1 MSVGVKV
8 HEIFF
13 SLQGE
18 STRAGLPTVFIR
30 LAGCNLRCGYC
41 DTSDAWESGDLT
53 TVEEIVGKVA
63 EFDCRLVEITGGEP
77 MLQEN
82 TPKLARKLLADGYTV
97 MMETNGTANLSSMPK
112 EVAKIVDIKCPE
124 SGATDSFLYEN
135 LELLTQNDEIKFVVS
150 SKDDFNWSAAETVKR
165 NLFSICTVNVSPVHG
180 KVAPA
185 DLAAWILESG
195 LPFRLNFQIHKY
207 LNLP

>member
-1 MSVGVKV
+1 MPAGLKIN
-8 HEIFF
+8 EIFF

-18 STRAGLPTVFIR
+18 STRAGLPTVFVR

-41 DTSDAWESGDLT
+41 DTSGAWEIGKFMS
-53 TVEEIVGKVA
+53 VENVARKVA

-77 MLQEN
+77 MLQAN
-82 TPKLARKLLADGYTV
+82 TPKLARKLLSDGCTV
-97 MMETNGTANLSSMPK
+97 MMETNGTVNLSPLPK

-124 SGATDSFLYEN
+124 SGAAEPFLYEN
-135 LELLTQNDEIKFVVS
+135 LKLLTQNDEIKFVVS

-165 NLFSICTVNVSPVHG
+165 NLLSICTVNVSPVHG

-185 DLAAWILESG
+185 DLAEWILASG
-195 LPFRLNFQIHKY
+195 LPLRLNLQIHKY

>member
-1 MSVGVKV
+1 MPGGLKV
-8 HEIFF
+8 NEIFL

-18 STRAGLPTVFIR
+18 STRAGLPTVFVR

-41 DTSDAWESGDLT
+41 DTSGAWETGDFMSIA
-53 TVEEIVGKVA
+53 EIAGKVA

-82 TPKLARKLLADGYTV
+82 TPELARKLLSDGYTV
-97 MMETNGTANLSSMPK
+97 MVETNGTIDLSPLPK
-112 EVAKIVDIKCPE
+112 EAVKIVDIKCPE
-124 SGATDSFLYEN
+124 SGSAEPFLYEN
-135 LELLTQNDEIKFVVS
+135 LELLTENDEIKFVVS

-165 NLFSICTVNVSPVHG
+165 NLSAICTVNVSPVHG

-185 DLAAWILESG
+185 DLAEWILASG
-195 LPFRLNFQIHKY
+195 LPLRLNLQIHKY